1 MKILFPSWPGE
12 RRVDLAFEG
21 ERDAAKAA
29 GFEVGFV
36 DVELHLGGEVHL
48 WNAGPGP
55 ALYRGWLLKADAYAR
70 LAEGVA
76 SRGGAL
82 LTTDADYRWASDFP
96 RWYEALAGH
105 TPRSVW
111 FPAEDLTARMPTL
124 PAQLVEAFGRG
135 AALLLKDYVKSRK
148 QDWFD
153 ACFIRD
159 AADEA
164 DVRRVIH
171 NFLELQ
177 GDAFTGGLVFRE
189 LVDLRRVGVHPKS
202 RMPLVNEWRFFV
214 ARGKVVYHAPY
225 WSDGAQYEGLAPPEV
240 EAVERLVAGVTLPF
254 FAVDLA
260 ERAEGGWTV
269 IEINDGGTAG
279 VPDGG
284 SVAAFYE
291 ALRGAFPGAGGDAGG

>member
-1 MKILFPSWPGE
+1 MRILFPSWPGE
-12 RRVDLAFEG
+12 RRVDAAFEG
-21 ERDAAKAA
+21 ELEAARAA

-36 DVELHLGGEVHL
+36 DVELHLGGEARL

-55 ALYRGWLLKADAYAR
+55 ALYRGWLLKPDDYAR

-76 SRGGAL
+76 ARGGAL
-82 LTTDADYRWASDFP
+82 LTTADDYRHASDFP
-96 RWYEALAGH
+96 RWYEALAGT

-111 FPAEDLTARMPTL
+111 FRAGDLDALMPAI
-124 PAQLVEAFGRG
+124 PAALVDTFGSG
-135 AALLLKDYVKSRK
+135 ASLLLKDFVKSRK
-148 QDWFD
+148 QDWYD

-159 AADEA
+159 VADE
-164 DVRRVIH
+164 DNVRRVIR

-189 LVDLRRVGVHPKS
+189 FIALRRVGVHPKS

-214 ARGKVVYHAPY
+214 AQGKVVYHAPY
-225 WSDGAQYEGLAPPEV
+225 WSDGASYEGLAPPEIHD
-240 EAVERLVAGVTLPF
+240 VERLVAGVKLPF

-260 ERAEGGWTV
+260 EREVGGWAV

-291 ALRGAFPGAGGDAGG
+291 ALRGAPCETPR